1 MPKTAIVAFNLGG
14 PDGPEAVR
22 PFLFNLFNDPLII
35 RAPGPIRWM
44 IAQLISR
51 RRAPVAR
58 EIYDH
63 IGGGSPILKL
73 TQDQA
78 GALESALDDAAMKV
92 FVAMRYWHPFAD
104 EVAAAV
110 KAWGAER
117 VVLLPLY
124 PQFSTSTTESFQR
137 VWDQVARK
145 IGLAAETRTICCY
158 PAEPGFVAAT
168 AALVR
173 EKLAAIAGPKT
184 PRVLFSAHGLPE
196 KFIAAGDPYCSQVEM
211 TVAAVVKALD
221 GENFEPQISYQSRVG
236 PLEWVKPYTDAEI
249 ERAGADGVPLV
260 VVPIAFV
267 SEHSETLVELDI
279 EYGKLAREAGVPQ
292 YERVPAV
299 AAHPDFINGLARL
312 VKEALD
318 RPPGIAPEGGARICD
333 AKWAACLCGRAA

>member
-14 PDGPEAVR
+14 PDGPDAVR

-35 RAPGPIRWM
+35 RAPGPIRWL

-78 GALESALDDAAMKV
+78 GALEAALDDADIKV
-92 FVAMRYWHPFAD
+92 FVGMRYWHPFAD
-104 EVAAAV
+104 EVAAEV
-110 KAWGAER
+110 KDWGAER

-137 VWDQVARK
+137 VWDRAAGKV
-145 IGLAAETRTICCY
+145 GLTAESRTVCCY

-168 AALVR
+168 AASIR
-173 EKLAAIAGPKT
+173 ESLAKISGSKT

-196 KFIAAGDPYCSQVEM
+196 KFITSGDPYCSHVEM

-221 GENFEPQISYQSRVG
+221 GENFEPGISYQSRVG
-236 PLEWVKPYTDAEI
+236 PMEWVKPYTDAEI
-249 ERAGADGVPLV
+249 ERAGVEGVPLV

-299 AAHPDFINGLARL
+299 ADHPDFIAGLARL
-312 VKEALD
+312 VTEALA
-318 RPPGIAPEGGARICD
+318 RPPGIAPEGGTRICD
-333 AKWAACLCGRAA
+333 GKWAACLCGRTG